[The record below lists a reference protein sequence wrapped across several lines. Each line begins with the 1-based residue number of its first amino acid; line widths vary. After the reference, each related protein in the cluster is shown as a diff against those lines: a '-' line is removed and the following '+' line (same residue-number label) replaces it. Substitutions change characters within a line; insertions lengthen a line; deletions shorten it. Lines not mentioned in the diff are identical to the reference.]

1 MTEEERQLFEDI
13 IYEMT
18 MVYRFDTRPWMIGY
32 SGGKDSTMLVKLIFQ
47 MIARLP
53 LNERKKPIFIIT
65 SDTMVEN
72 PIVENYMLSSSRA
85 ITAYS
90 EANQFNI
97 HSIIVKPEIS
107 QTFWSLVIGLG
118 YPTPELPGFRWC
130 TERLKINSMN
140 KYTQQIIDKYG
151 EIILLLGVRKG
162 ESLTRQK
169 SIESKEID
177 GKLLNPHST
186 LSNTYVYNPLTEIP
200 NRLVWEFLLENNG
213 VSEWGTNLKQLFNMY
228 QGLDLSE
235 EKSVLGEIDKDRI
248 PVTGNSRFGCWCCT
262 IVKEDKSL
270 MNFINKGAEELIPLR
285 DFRNWLIEIRKDP
298 TMRDNKRRNGSVY
311 TKADG
316 SVGLGPFTL
325 EARGIIL
332 KKLLQMEKDLRNNY
346 ESFRELELISL
357 EELKYI
363 DTLWEEEGDLS
374 RRKLVDIYYE
384 VFGERLPWD
393 EYKVALFSDDIINEL
408 KRTAELEGIPFELI
422 SKLLTSIEKNK
433 HYVRGNKVE
442 KNFDRIMAQGWL
454 HDGLIKEALK
464 DENKKA

>member
-1 MTEEERQLFEDI
+1 M
-13 IYEMT
+13 YEMT

-53 LNERKKPIFIIT
+53 VDDRKKPIFIIT

-85 ITAYS
+85 INAYS
-90 EANQFNI
+90 EANQFNV

-107 QTFWSLVIGLG
+107 QTFWSVVIGLG

-169 SIESKEID
+169 SIESKEIE
-177 GKLLNPHST
+177 GKLLNPHSS

-235 EKSVLGEIDKDRI
+235 EKSVLGEIDKDKI

-332 KKLLQMEKDLRNNY
+332 KNLLQMEKDLREKY
-346 ESFRELELISL
+346 VSFSEIELISL

-393 EYKVALFSDDIINEL
+393 EYKVALFSDDIIKEL
-408 KRTAELEGIPFELI
+408 ERTAELEGIPFELI

-464 DENKKA
+464 DEN

>member
-53 LNERKKPIFIIT
+53 VDDRKKPIFIIT

-85 ITAYS
+85 INAYS
-90 EANQFNI
+90 EANQFNV

-107 QTFWSLVIGLG
+107 QTFWSVVIGLG

-169 SIESKEID
+169 SIESKEIE
-177 GKLLNPHST
+177 GKLLNPHSS

-235 EKSVLGEIDKDRI
+235 EKSVLGEIDKDKI

-332 KKLLQMEKDLRNNY
+332 KNLLQMEKDLREKY
-346 ESFRELELISL
+346 VSFSEIELISL

-393 EYKVALFSDDIINEL
+393 EYKVALFSDDIIKEL
-408 KRTAELEGIPFELI
+408 ERTAELEGIPFELI

-464 DENKKA
+464 DEN